1 MENIKLI
8 SKLSCLVILLINIYF
23 YFYVKFIK
31 QKEKKFEK
39 LNINLKSSY
48 LSVILLKYLSILI
61 GFLIILNYFTS
72 ISNFIV
78 KIPLISSFFSLI
90 LLIAIIAQISGFY
103 SSFTKIV
110 NNNEIKLINYM
121 PFKYKLS
128 KLIIKYKYKISLA
141 YIFLTYICL
150 IYL

>member
-110 NNNEIKLINYM
+110 NNNGIKLINYM